1 MPTIQV
7 QLSDVKRQ
15 RGSTNIKF
23 TATDNLNRQIV
34 RMIDEGEFD
43 DLTWANFAEWLIQQD
58 VEWELLP
65 EKEKS
70 LEITFH
76 QETNTDPET
85 GQDYTV
91 RVLDGV
97 TVLS

>member
-23 TATDNLNRQIV
+23 TATDNNNRQIE
-34 RMIDEGEFD
+34 RMIDEAEFD
-43 DLTWANFAEWLIQQD
+43 DLTWTSFAKWLIQQD

-70 LEITFH
+70 LEIKFH
-76 QETNTDPET
+76 QETIEDEFGNEI
-85 GQDYTV
+85 TV
-91 RVLDGV
+91 RVLDSV
-97 TVLS
+97 TVLG

>member
-23 TATDNLNRQIV
+23 TATDNNNRQIE
-34 RMIDEGEFD
+34 RTIDEAEFD
-43 DLTWANFAEWLIQQD
+43 DLTWTSFAKWLIQQN

-70 LEITFH
+70 LEIKFH
-76 QETNTDPET
+76 QETLTDPET
-85 GQDYTV
+85 SQEYTV
-91 RVLDGV
+91 RVLDSV

>member
-7 QLSDVKRQ
+7 QLKDVKRQ
-15 RGSTNIKF
+15 RGSTNVKF
-23 TATDNLNRQIV
+23 TATDNLNRQV
-34 RMIDEGEFD
+34 ERMIDESEFE
-43 DLTWANFAEWLIQQD
+43 DLTWTNFAEWLIQQN

-70 LEITFH
+70 LEIIFH
-76 QETNTDPET
+76 QETVADPET

-91 RVLDGV
+91 RVLDSV
-97 TVLS
+97 SVLD

>member
-23 TATDNLNRQIV
+23 TATDNLNRQV
-34 RMIDEGEFD
+34 ERMIDEAEFE
-43 DLTWANFAEWLIQQD
+43 DLTWTNFAEWLIQQN

-65 EKEKS
+65 DKEKQ

-76 QETNTDPET
+76 TETVTDPKT
-85 GQDYTV
+85 GIESTI

-97 TVLS
+97 TVLT